1 VLDVEEYK
9 AIYRNPLERLQET
22 DAKYKAIEAS
32 DRMKGET
39 FPKID
44 TDSNGVISR
53 GEWDSLMKE
62 SEDKGEGPDPD
73 MMEEHKIINGLQKR
87 LRSDKRLLH
96 ELKTH
101 PEREEAFTGADA
113 DGDNAISLEEFQSYM
128 VKPHDDMEKEAEAA
142 KMRRTAKR
150 KEKEAK
156 EKEKRE
162 KEKVERET
170 RRSKKRPKDE
180 FDEDEPTADANP
192 EDLGPEFAEHVKN
205 MERHRSDLEERF
217 RKREAEM
224 NERVAESKKRI
235 RNLRVRAW
243 ERTFLHYDHNRDGK
257 IDNKE
262 WHVSMQKHQGGA
274 EGHEA
279 QTAELK
285 REALAREATRTA
297 AM

>member
-1 VLDVEEYK
+1 MQRQQHSGLLLLAGLALAGLVAGAKQEEKMGGHQPGTYNHGIATHHRFDRGGHTEDHEELDEAEEMFDMRRRGPRARKRHGSQFEQGDTNRDGVLDVEEYK

-150 KEKEAK
+150 K
-156 EKEKRE
+156 
-162 KEKVERET
+162 
-170 RRSKKRPKDE
+170 
-180 FDEDEPTADANP
+180 
-192 EDLGPEFAEHVKN
+192 
-205 MERHRSDLEERF
+205 
-217 RKREAEM
+217 
-224 NERVAESKKRI
+224 
-235 RNLRVRAW
+235 
-243 ERTFLHYDHNRDGK
+243 
-257 IDNKE
+257 
-262 WHVSMQKHQGGA
+262 
-274 EGHEA
+274 A
-279 QTAELK
+279 QTSQTP
-285 REALAREATRTA
+285 AL
-297 AM
+297 